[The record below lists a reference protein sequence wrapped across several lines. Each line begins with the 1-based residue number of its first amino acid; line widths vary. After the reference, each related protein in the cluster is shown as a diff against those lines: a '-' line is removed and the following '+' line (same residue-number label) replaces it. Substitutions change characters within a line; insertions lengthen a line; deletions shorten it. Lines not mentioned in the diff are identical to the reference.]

1 MRTVIALYSK
11 TTTIVQPWLDVG
23 FHAVLVDLQ
32 HNEGER
38 TEGNVTYIG
47 ADMLD
52 WFPPKWLVKSDVA
65 LVAAFPPCDHLA
77 VSGARWFAGKG
88 LGKLA
93 HSVKLFERAAYW
105 SEWFEAPY
113 FIENPVSTISSYWR
127 KPDHTFHPWQYTGLV
142 LDDNYTKQTCAW
154 TGNGFV
160 MPEPNIHPVVA
171 EAIAEVEARFG
182 RMVPRVKAIESFGKS
197 GLVADFYPD
206 NRIHNAPPSDERSD
220 FRSATPAGFSRA
232 VFKSNWIDK
241 VFGKDAA

>member
-1 MRTVIALYSK
+1 MRTVLALYSK
-11 TTTIVQPWLDVG
+11 SDTIVRPWIDAG

-32 HNEGER
+32 HPEGEH
-38 TEGNVTYIG
+38 TEGNVTRIG
-47 ADMLD
+47 ADMTE

-65 LVAAFPPCDHLA
+65 FVAAFPPCDHLA

-105 SEWFEAPY
+105 CEWFEAPY

-127 KPDHTFHPWQYTGLV
+127 KPDHTFHPWHFTRFFEG
-142 LDDNYTKQTCAW
+142 DHYTKKTCLW

-160 MPEPNIHPVVA
+160 MPDMATAPELEGTA
-171 EAIAEVEARFG
+171 
-182 RMVPRVKAIESFGKS
+182 
-197 GLVADFYPD
+197 PD
-206 NRIHNAPPSDERSD
+206 NRIHAAPPSDERSD

-232 VFKSNWIDK
+232 VFKANWTDK
-241 VFGKDAA
+241 VAARAA